1 MHDILVIV
9 LELHLQELFP
19 IDNQIIPHTGFAS
32 KISFMSHYHT
42 LLQNHKNFLLLLDP
56 LQEKYS

>member
-1 MHDILVIV
+1 MHDIFVIV

-32 KISFMSHYHT
+32 
-42 LLQNHKNFLLLLDP
+42 
-56 LQEKYS
+56 